1 VESNRVKKLN
11 FWLPLKKYPFPL
23 LLDGGRMGF
32 SDASIKEFVP
42 PIYGVLVVA
51 VHVSDIVINL
61 ISLQLQPHDK
71 R

>member
-1 VESNRVKKLN
+1 
-11 FWLPLKKYPFPL
+11 
-23 LLDGGRMGF
+23 MGF